1 VLAVSASTLNG
12 WNQGFDENMKPLKV
26 ADHRG
31 KASKVNIAIVR
42 RVCEKAKRL
51 KQQAKRIRLKQFT
64 KALEKED
71 AIYLSAKTVNE
82 ILIANDLAAAQS
94 RKKRPRFYQ
103 SLCQRIPNGLL
114 SLDGSEFTIW
124 LDNMPFTFNLE
135 LAVDVGSFTHTAFRI
150 ADTETSDE
158 VIGVLEAHRRR
169 WGTPLGIVCDHGS
182 ANLSEDAR
190 DYIKSHGIEL
200 VAAGPANPKG
210 NGTDE
215 GAFSQMKN
223 AFGIIRLDMSS
234 PKALAKSVLNA
245 LVSVYVYLR
254 NRLCLHNK
262 DVMPIEQMT
271 KPVSQ
276 SQREVELQ
284 RLKEHQKSKAGSEE
298 DQLKL
303 NHLQWVID
311 HYGFEPEADVLKR
324 AQYSIKAFELEAIGE
339 TQKAFVKAVNRKPD
353 RCNLS
358 YFFGILKNIQ
368 KERDEQVI
376 KQYCRERYNYLRML
390 EIQRKQN
397 TEPKPASIDDII
409 SMLEKAVTKKSR
421 IVKELAIRKA
431 GEWTQELVSHYSYLG
446 SLKKKLSD
454 ALGKLN
460 HLDYE
465 QKQKAWE
472 LIEQFLKPESEK
484 KSVTLSS

>member
-1 VLAVSASTLNG
+1 
-12 WNQGFDENMKPLKV
+12 MKPLKV
-26 ADHRG
+26 ADNRG
-31 KASKVNIAIVR
+31 KASKVTIAIVR

-82 ILIANDLAAAQS
+82 ILIANDLSAAQS

-114 SLDGSEFTIW
+114 SLDGSKFTVW
-124 LDNMPFTFNLE
+124 LDKMPFTFNLE
-135 LAVDVGSFTHTAFRI
+135 LAVDVSSFTHTAFSI
-150 ADTETSDE
+150 ADTETTDE
-158 VIGVLEAHRRR
+158 VIGVLEAHRRK

-182 ANLSEDAR
+182 ANLSEDAI
-190 DYIKSHGIEL
+190 DYIQAQGIEL

-215 GAFSQMKN
+215 GAFSQMKK
-223 AFGIIRLDMSS
+223 ALGVIRLDISS
-234 PKALAKSVLNA
+234 PKALAKSVLQA
-245 LVSVYVYLR
+245 LVCVYVYMR

-262 DVMPIEQMT
+262 DLLPIEQMAM
-271 KPVSQ
+271 PVSQ
-276 SQREVELQ
+276 EQRQAELQ
-284 RLKEHQKSKAGSEE
+284 RLKKHQKAKTNSQQ

-303 NHLQWVID
+303 DHLQWVIE
-311 HYGFEPEADVLKR
+311 HFELEPEPEVLRR

-339 TQKAFVKAVNRKPD
+339 AQKAFVKATNRKPD
-353 RCNLS
+353 RRNLS

-368 KERDEQVI
+368 KQRDEQAI
-376 KQYCRERYNYLRML
+376 RQYCRQRYNYQRML
-390 EIQRKQN
+390 EMQRTLNSEQ
-397 TEPKPASIDDII
+397 KPASIDDII

-421 IVKELAIRKA
+421 IVKELAIRKV
-431 GEWTQELVSHYSYLG
+431 GEWTQELVPNYSYLG

-460 HLDYE
+460 HLNFE

-472 LIEQFLKPESEK
+472 LIEQFLKPESEQ